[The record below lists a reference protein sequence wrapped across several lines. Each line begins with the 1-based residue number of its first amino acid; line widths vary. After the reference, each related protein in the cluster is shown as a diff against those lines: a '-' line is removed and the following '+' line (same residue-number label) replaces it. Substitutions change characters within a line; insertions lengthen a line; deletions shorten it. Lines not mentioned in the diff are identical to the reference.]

1 MKNQIKVGDLC
12 RVEFALKD
20 DLFTDYSGDL
30 VLVLEEKKVLSPVDL
45 PGRRPVFIVFHQKT
59 GHKLQTTSSFLEKVS

>member
-30 VLVLEEKKVLSPVDL
+30 VLVLEEKKVLSPGIL
-45 PGRRPVFIVFHQKT
+45 PHRPVFIVFHQKT